1 MMKWLLKDFLEFNPK
16 ESIKKG
22 SPAKKI
28 AMEQLNPFCRDIYNY
43 EITPYTGGCKFRNND
58 TIMARITPCLENGK
72 RAKIN
77 ILSLNEVGFGS
88 TEYIVF
94 RAKQNISDP
103 DFIYYL
109 VCSDLIRE
117 PAIKSMVG
125 SSGRQRV
132 QTNVLE
138 NLELDLPNIE
148 TQQKIG
154 SLLRSFDD
162 KIELNQQQ
170 NNNLEQQA
178 QALFKSWFID
188 FEPFGGVMPEDWK
201 VGKLG
206 DIAEITSGKRPLAK
220 QNNINDEFCIPLIG
234 ASCVMGYTN
243 SLLYSNRILITG
255 RVGTHGVIQRF
266 NEPCWPSDNTLV
278 ILSKYY
284 EYCYQI
290 LKTINYT
297 AMNRGSTQPLIT
309 QTDLK
314 NTEIVVP
321 TNKILIDYEKDIGAL
336 MNLYESNQ
344 QENTRLAQL
353 RDTLLPKLM
362 SGEIDVSKVNISADK
377 LSFTEE

>member
-1 MMKWLLKDFLEFNPK
+1 M
-16 ESIKKG
+16 
-22 SPAKKI
+22 
-28 AMEQLNPFCRDIYNY
+28 
-43 EITPYTGGCKFRNND
+43 
-58 TIMARITPCLENGK
+58 
-72 RAKIN
+72 
-77 ILSLNEVGFGS
+77 
-88 TEYIVF
+88 
-94 RAKQNISDP
+94 
-103 DFIYYL
+103 
-109 VCSDLIRE
+109 
-117 PAIKSMVG
+117 
-125 SSGRQRV
+125 
-132 QTNVLE
+132 
-138 NLELDLPNIE
+138 
-148 TQQKIG
+148 
-154 SLLRSFDD
+154 
-162 KIELNQQQ
+162 
-170 NNNLEQQA
+170 
-178 QALFKSWFID
+178 FKSWFVD
-188 FEPFGGVMPEDWK
+188 FEPFGGKMPDDWK

-255 RVGTHGVIQRF
+255 RVGTHGVVQRF

-321 TNKILIDYEKDIGAL
+321 TNKILTDYEKDIGAL

-344 QENTRLAQL
+344 RENTRLAQL

-377 LSFTEE
+377 LSFTEENK